1 METTALP
8 LAPAAP
14 ELDPAATAFVLLC
27 AALVLLMTPALAIFY
42 GGMTRAKSVLNMMM
56 MSFGAMGV
64 VGVIYVLF
72 GYSMSFGPNDVA
84 GIMANPFYVDMGY
97 TKDEVAAVTKIYGVI
112 MTLVG
117 AALGGVL
124 VMRFGTLRILFLGAV
139 LTAIINFLLIAA
151 VIYFLL
157 VAPMNKLDEAT
168 KRRKGIDPEEPEP
181 IDTELLTE
189 IRDLLAGQNP
199 NNVHKP
205 LN

>member
-84 GIMANPFYVDMGY
+84 GIMANPFDKAGLAGAITDAAGEVSLVDPLGTGSY
-97 TKDEVAAVTKIYGVI
+97 IPEAAFIGFQLTFAIITVALISGAIADRVKFGTWLVFTAIWV
-112 MTLVG
+112 TLVYFPIAHMLWG
-117 AALGGVL
+117 LS
-124 VMRFGTLRILFLGAV
+124 
-139 LTAIINFLLIAA
+139 LIH
-151 VIYFLL
+151 I
-157 VAPMNKLDEAT
+157 
-168 KRRKGIDPEEPEP
+168 
-181 IDTELLTE
+181 
-189 IRDLLAGQNP
+189 
-199 NNVHKP
+199 
-205 LN
+205 